1 MTTGGRAT
9 GERRPPIGAVLAGGL
24 AKRMDEPKTTAQLA
38 GRPLIDHPLSALAR
52 AGLEAVVVAKAGTAL
67 PKLDVPVWVEP
78 DQPLHP
84 LAGILAAL
92 DRAGGR
98 TVLVIGCDMP
108 FVTPELVAHLA
119 SLEGR
124 LAVPAAGGRLHPLLG
139 LYGPGLTD
147 ALRSALQRLE
157 PLQRT
162 VEGLDP
168 VLIEQDALASF
179 GDPERLLFNVN
190 TAADLERARAI
201 AGG

>member
-1 MTTGGRAT
+1 MTTGWRTT
-9 GERRPPIGAVLAGGL
+9 GERQPPIGAVLAGGL
-24 AKRMDEPKTTAQLA
+24 AKRMGEPKSMAQLA
-38 GRPLIDHPLSALAR
+38 GRALIEHPLSALES
-52 AGLEAVVVAKAGTAL
+52 AGLEAVVVTKAGTTL

-78 DQPLHP
+78 EQPLHP

-98 TVLVIGCDMP
+98 AVVVIGCDMP

-119 SLEGR
+119 SLEGP
-124 LAVPAAGGRLHPLLG
+124 LTVPAAGGRLHPLLG
-139 LYGPGLTD
+139 LYGAGLTD
-147 ALRSALQRLE
+147 ALRSALERLE

-162 VEGLDP
+162 VAGLDP

-190 TAADLERARAI
+190 TPADLEQARAI
-201 AGG
+201 AAG